1 MNREKQILNYHLCEQ
16 LKDQNI
22 KMAKLVDKLVNL
34 TIHKA
39 WEEKAFEPQKHI
51 LQNALTDLMSAQSS
65 FNKVVGQ
72 VDWLIKGHKSAER
85 RKEEELRLM
94 KSKTCADCGCLSNY
108 KGNSEV
114 KYYDRGET
122 EYGRF
127 RIGFSLCDDCY
138 NKTCKNFSDDYEEDR
153 PFWRFEKV

>member
-34 TIHKA
+34 TIHKS

-85 RKEEELRLM
+85 RK
-94 KSKTCADCGCLSNY
+94 K
-108 KGNSEV
+108 EV
-114 KYYDRGET
+114 
-122 EYGRF
+122 
-127 RIGFSLCDDCY
+127 
-138 NKTCKNFSDDYEEDR
+138 
-153 PFWRFEKV
+153 